1 MKSEINSIILA
12 KIESRLYKNNCGNN
26 VLARGNAGA
35 RARMMTEEAKL
46 GLELREMD
54 RSSVKRNRLPV
65 LPVNQE

>member
-26 VLARGNAGA
+26 VMARGNTGV

-46 GLELREMD
+46 GLEPREID
-54 RSSVKRNRLPV
+54 RNSMRRNRLPV